1 MGKLVYVDTVLELD
15 NRDAVILGRHR
26 DADLPISDGSASRQ
40 HCKVFR
46 AEGRWFIQDLDSA
59 NGTLLN
65 GRPVH
70 GREAL
75 HHEDIIAIGASRV
88 QVQLPELAPEPV
100 EQVRR
105 SQAAQGV
112 LGNPD
117 TLVGRQLGGFIL
129 RRLAGRSPLG
139 ALFVAEQ
146 PALAREASVTI
157 VAPEALDGVGTPA
170 EALTTLTA
178 QKLPNDPGLPE
189 RFDCGLD
196 TELGLV
202 WIAGAKISGE
212 SIRDLATRGTVGV
225 LEAILMLERVAKV
238 VAVLHSAGVVHGLL
252 DGEAAL
258 LGDDGR
264 VRLRDPGVAGALAG
278 LPGSTVRGDPAFAA
292 PEGRVDVAG
301 DIYALGCLLHVLVT
315 GRTPYRASTPDA
327 WRAAHRDNPIPS
339 IAGHVATDPAD
350 VGKRLDQVLQ
360 SLLAKNPEW
369 RYHSVSEF
377 LAELAPVREA
387 LSRNPG
393 RGSTVAKIKSGST
406 EPVKVLSAAQSPVP
420 TATGNGSERVAAAQ
434 RRRHMRT
441 VIGLVIIVAL
451 IIGGWQTLKSIPI
464 GLGAGTDAGGA
475 APGSGQASLPWMGS
489 QRRDP
494 PLLTEPEIATPGFS
508 TPTPVPAANAFAS
521 SSAAAAWTKTRAD
534 IESML
539 GHGDYGAAEMTI
551 QAALTPPPQD
561 GERARDAQRV
571 ADRVRR
577 EGQAWYQKQIAT
589 VTTSSEVVDIVGAL
603 KTLSLLRD
611 TALRA
616 DRLDAATRFEEAR
629 QRLRQHLAGSRRD
642 ARLRVEAGD
651 FAGLTALA
659 ATVEKSFRGAPGMTD
674 VRAFIAQCTQAAA
687 LAQFFPKTPWATV
700 VRQLPQQSGAAA
712 LAGAAAL
719 LLVDDEGKATTLLAR
734 PELAEPPLVI
744 AREAL
749 RGREAAVLS
758 FDHPSDL
765 RFIETV
771 LGQPSLMNG
780 VLSGPPGEP
789 VALRVAVPFSGDDWE
804 VGLTLLL
811 SDVSKDSASGLISC
825 GTNERRDV
833 QVQISAT
840 GLRLRVRN
848 AEGWSQ
854 QDSELPAAGPLRIF
868 MRCQGGTVTI
878 RIQDHELFTVPQVHL
893 PNGSQLGVE
902 MVGAEWRL
910 DDLRVIG
917 G

>member
-1 MGKLVYVDTVLELD
+1 MGKLVYVDTILD
-15 NRDAVILGRHR
+15 LDGRDAVILGRHR
-26 DADLPISDGSASRQ
+26 EADLPISDGNASRQ

-46 AEGRWFIQDLDSA
+46 AEGSWFIQDLDSA

-88 QVQLPELAPEPV
+88 QVQLPETAPEPV
-100 EQVRR
+100 EKVRR

-139 ALFVAEQ
+139 ALFIAEQ
-146 PALAREASVTI
+146 PALTREASVTI

-170 EALTTLTA
+170 EALATLTA

-196 TELGLV
+196 AELGLV
-202 WIAGAKISGE
+202 WIAGAKLSGE
-212 SIRDLATRGTVGV
+212 SIIDLATRGTVGV
-225 LEAILMLERVAKV
+225 LEAILLLERIAKV
-238 VAVLHSAGVVHGLL
+238 VAVLHGAGVVHGLL
-252 DGEAAL
+252 DGEAAIL
-258 LGDDGR
+258 DEDGR

-278 LPGSTVRGDPAFAA
+278 LPGSTVRGDPAFSA

-301 DIYALGCLLHVLVT
+301 DIYALGCLLHLLVA
-315 GRTPYRASTPDA
+315 GRTPFRASTADA

-339 IAGHVATDPAD
+339 IAGQVATAPAD
-350 VGKRLDQVLQ
+350 VGKQLDQVLQ
-360 SLLAKNPEW
+360 GLLAKNPEW
-369 RYHSVSEF
+369 RYHSVAEF

-393 RGSTVAKIKSGST
+393 RGSNPAKIKSASV
-406 EPVKVLSAAQSPVP
+406 EPVKVP
-420 TATGNGSERVAAAQ
+420 TATASTIPTPGGRGSERVEAA
-434 RRRHMRT
+434 RRRRQVRT
-441 VIGLVIIVAL
+441 GLGLAVIVVL
-451 IIGGWQTLKSIPI
+451 IIAGWQTLNSLPT
-464 GLGAGTDAGGA
+464 GLRDGADTPDDANV
-475 APGSGQASLPWMGS
+475 SGHATLPWMGP

-494 PLLTEPEIATPGFS
+494 PLLTEPQIRAPATSAPDSG
-508 TPTPVPAANAFAS
+508 TTTID
-521 SSAAAAWTKTRAD
+521 SAAKAWTKTRAE
-534 IESML
+534 IETML
-539 GHGDYGAAEMTI
+539 SQGDFGAAEMAV

-561 GERARDAQRV
+561 GERARDVQRL

-577 EGQAWYQKQIAT
+577 QGQAWYQNQLAT
-589 VTTSSEVVDIVGAL
+589 VTSRSEVVDIVAAL
-603 KTLSLLRD
+603 KTLAHVRD

-629 QRLRQHLAGSRRD
+629 QRLRQHVADSRRD

-651 FAGLTALA
+651 YAGLTALA
-659 ATVEKSFRGAPGMTD
+659 ATVEQSFRGTPGMAE
-674 VRAFIAQCTQAAA
+674 VRAFLAQCRQAAG
-687 LAQFFPKTPWATV
+687 LAQLFPKTPWTTV
-700 VRQLPQQSGAAA
+700 ARQLPQQTGAAA
-712 LAGAAAL
+712 LAGAAVL
-719 LLVDDEGKATTLLAR
+719 LLLEDEEKAAALLAR

-771 LGQPSLMNG
+771 LGQPSLADG
-780 VLSGPPGEP
+780 VLSGPRGEP
-789 VALRVAVPFSGDDWE
+789 VALRVAVPFDGDDWE

-811 SDVSKDSASGLISC
+811 ADVGQDAASGLISC

-833 QVQISAT
+833 QVQINAT

-854 QDSELPAAGPLRIF
+854 QDSELPPAGPLRLLI
-868 MRCQGGTVTI
+868 RCQGGTVTI
-878 RIQDHELFTVPQVHL
+878 RIQDQERFTVPQVHL
-893 PNGSQLGVE
+893 PGGSQLGVE
-902 MVGAEWRL
+902 VVGAEWRL